1 MSCSQCFLLG
11 VDWIYESARGI
22 KECYTSAWQKWMNLL
37 HFCVGVVFQNILVSV
52 IAATQAFWN
61 PKQIFLQSLFHLD
74 DSVNHCLHK
83 KQFEATTKDAIP
95 WNKMLGIS
103 DCRITSASVTSSCK
117 KTWRFWRLNCW
128 EENLLS
134 RGVFFKAMLNARKV
148 LLLWRLGHV
157 FFWPCW
163 NNCRGS
169 KLVDMCQGRNSSY
182 FHVIG
187 DGHQPNSRGL
197 YTNYKDSYWR
207 WDWMTIPNIRS
218 LDPGTYGRS
227 FPWISRFLDF
237 FTVCQGDL
245 FRRTDRRTKCQPVE
259 IDQTWQVIRNIAIE
273 ICWSPMY
280 KIRLSIG

>member
-1 MSCSQCFLLG
+1 
-11 VDWIYESARGI
+11 
-22 KECYTSAWQKWMNLL
+22 MNLP
-37 HFCVGVVFQNILVSV
+37 HFCVSVVFQNILVSV

-83 KQFEATTKDAIP
+83 KQFKATTKDAIP

-103 DCRITSASVTSSCK
+103 DCRITNASVTSSCK
-117 KTWRFWRLNCW
+117 KTMTFLTFD
-128 EENLLS
+128 LLGGES
-134 RGVFFKAMLNARKV
+134 AISWFFFKAMLNARKV

-197 YTNYKDSYWR
+197 YTNNYKDSY
-207 WDWMTIPNIRS
+207 
-218 LDPGTYGRS
+218 
-227 FPWISRFLDF
+227 
-237 FTVCQGDL
+237 
-245 FRRTDRRTKCQPVE
+245 
-259 IDQTWQVIRNIAIE
+259 
-273 ICWSPMY
+273 
-280 KIRLSIG
+280 